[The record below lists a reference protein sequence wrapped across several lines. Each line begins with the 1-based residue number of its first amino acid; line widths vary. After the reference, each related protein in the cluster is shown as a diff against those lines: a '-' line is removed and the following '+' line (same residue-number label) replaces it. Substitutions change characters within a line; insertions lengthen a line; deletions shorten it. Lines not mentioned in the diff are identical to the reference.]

1 MPTSTSRRGAY
12 PAVMVVLALLV
23 GGCAGQDAEPA
34 ATPTTTTLAPT
45 TTGPGPMTAEELA
58 WLKTM
63 TTVRKK
69 IDKALT
75 EKNVHLTPS
84 KMLSY
89 ANTMRSCRRELLG
102 AGSPSDR
109 LQPVYALVKK
119 ACAQY
124 DKGARCFMTAAGIGI
139 PLAGSPEDR
148 AFTRAIDCG
157 FAAQGKG
164 LMPLFDAENK
174 GEAIEAAAG

>member
-1 MPTSTSRRGAY
+1 MPTSTSRRGACL
-12 PAVMVVLALLV
+12 AVMVVLVLLV
-23 GGCAGQDAEPA
+23 GGCAGQDGEPA

-75 EKNVHLTPS
+75 EGNVHLTPS

-89 ANTMRSCRRELLG
+89 ANTMRSCRRELLA

-124 DKGARCFMTAAGIGI
+124 DKGARCFTTAAGIGI
-139 PLAGSPEDR
+139 PLAGSAEDR
-148 AFTRAIDCG
+148 AFTRALDCG

-164 LMPLFDAENK
+164 LMPLFDAELK

>member
-1 MPTSTSRRGAY
+1 MDDKGPD
-12 PAVMVVLALLV
+12 
-23 GGCAGQDAEPA
+23 AGQVDFTEHGADFHITAPGDALSNA
-34 ATPTTTTLAPT
+34 L
-45 TTGPGPMTAEELA
+45 TADERA
-58 WLKTM
+58 WLNAIPK
-63 TTVRKK
+63 VRRK
-69 IDKALT
+69 IDKVFTAEGSLTRSAMVSHANAL
-75 EKNVHLTPS
+75 
-84 KMLSY
+84 
-89 ANTMRSCRRELLG
+89 RSCRRELLA